1 MVMGVGGYTWWKY
14 NGQTL
19 MQDAQAADGEGRR
32 FGAGKDST
40 ACTGGGWSGRTK
52 GIGFSGAVAARL
64 FLESCLKAAKL
75 EAGFCDGVPGATELL
90 KLVSWQA
97 QLNQKYG
104 LHPPFESVVLPQS
117 NHRLL
122 RVSTG
127 TAAKVTAWPGLAVC
141 TSEIGSFGS

>member
-1 MVMGVGGYTWWKY
+1 MPTWLKATLIVIGSIILFVMVMGVGGYTWWKY

-40 ACTGGGWSGRTK
+40 ACMEEGGRRTK

-75 EAGFCDGVPGATELL
+75 EAAFCDGVPGPTELL
-90 KLVSWQA
+90 RSVSWQA

-117 NHRLL
+117 IIAFCESRLAPPP
-122 RVSTG
+122 R
-127 TAAKVTAWPGLAVC
+127 
-141 TSEIGSFGS
+141 

>member
-1 MVMGVGGYTWWKY
+1 MPTWLKVTLIVIGSIILVVMVMGVGGYTWWKY
-14 NGQTL
+14 NGETL

-40 ACTGGGWSGRTK
+40 ACMEEGVRRTK

-75 EAGFCDGVPGATELL
+75 EAGFCDGVPGPTEIL
-90 KLVSWQA
+90 KSVSWQA

-104 LHPPFESVVLPQS
+104 LHPPFESAVLPQS
-117 NHRLL
+117 IVAFCESRLAPPP
-122 RVSTG
+122 R
-127 TAAKVTAWPGLAVC
+127 
-141 TSEIGSFGS
+141 